1 MQRVSNA
8 SDGGGGGGGGSEET
22 EGGEGSAN
30 GGGGGGVVARSRFDM
45 SISEME
51 RYEVSDIRRFLRW
64 ANYNMTDALQVKNA
78 LNHTGY
84 WVKILP
90 AF

>member
-8 SDGGGGGGGGSEET
+8 SDGGGGGGVAGVSEGT
-22 EGGEGSAN
+22 EGGEGSAS
-30 GGGGGGVVARSRFDM
+30 GGGTGAGGGVVARSRFDM

-64 ANYNMTDALQVKNA
+64 ANYNMTDALQVS
-78 LNHTGY
+78 TCMQY
-84 WVKILP
+84 I
-90 AF
+90 F